1 MTVLAVIFEC
11 FGKKGQVNLL
21 IIGLFDAAESIF
33 EALGGQQNV
42 VIFPE
47 IRIIKIS
54 QLPRQGVVMAEGI
67 VSVGTNSL
75 RLDVG
80 NQHLGIGLIMGGE
93 TTFLP
98 VAIEHIGHAKV
109 TQITGPSL

>member
-21 IIGLFDAAESIF
+21 IIGLFDATEGVF
-33 EALGGQQNV
+33 EALGGEQNV

-54 QLPRQGVVMAEGI
+54 QLPCQGVVMAEGI
-67 VSVGTNSL
+67 MSIGTNRL
-75 RLDVG
+75 RLR
-80 NQHLGIGLIMGGE
+80 
-93 TTFLP
+93 
-98 VAIEHIGHAKV
+98 
-109 TQITGPSL
+109 PSNSE